1 MSDRPTPH
9 QSDVL
14 PVDQAVGGDADS
26 PGIAQPVT
34 QDEID
39 DILND
44 QTMPIEERQ
53 MRLEDIRNR
62 LGVRESADRGSDM
75 SALEYQID
83 EALSLLADGGHV
95 YGTLEGAGID
105 PSERADTRS
114 PDDDESLG
122 APDAIGGRDSDY
134 HARVNAAFLGFSDA
148 EPHRFAVVDGG
159 GEPR

>member
-122 APDAIGGRDSDY
+122 APDAIGG
-134 HARVNAAFLGFSDA
+134 
-148 EPHRFAVVDGG
+148 GG
-159 GEPR
+159 GGGAALTRRPDDPDKERSPWPARTMKTIRA